1 MSDFF
6 KVINFDNV
14 KGAVRPSKYRN
25 NHKDLIQHP
34 ASVLIVAKSGMGKT
48 NLLMNILTKW
58 SCWDRIILVTP
69 HIDQPKYQTL
79 IKFYEKVEKCCGDD
93 ILEVYTTIEEAPT
106 HEDLEDTD
114 ELQTAIVFDDVIMS
128 KDLREVENWFVKNR
142 HSNTSVF
149 FLTQSYT
156 KKTPIVI
163 RQNANYHIF
172 LKTPSRKN
180 QSLIYQ
186 ELGYNTTKERFLQMF
201 NDATQGYNSFM
212 IDLKTQDPTKQ
223 YRKNFNHFYDPD

>member
-6 KVINFDNV
+6 KVVNFDNV
-14 KGAVRPSKYRN
+14 KGAIKPKKYRN
-25 NHKDLIQHP
+25 CHKDLIQHP
-34 ASVLIVAKSGMGKT
+34 ASVLIVSKSGMGKT

-58 SCWDRIILVTP
+58 SCWDKIYLVTP

-79 IKFYEKVEKCCGDD
+79 IKFYEKVEKACDDD
-93 ILEVYTTIEEAPT
+93 ILEVFTSIEEAPT
-106 HEDLEDTD
+106 YEDMDTDLQNVIIYDDTLFEDLST
-114 ELQTAIVFDDVIMS
+114 
-128 KDLREVENWFVKNR
+128 VEQLFTKNR
-142 HSNTSVF
+142 HHNTTVF

-180 QSLIYQ
+180 QSLIFQ
-186 ELGYNTTKERFLQMF
+186 ELGYNTTKERFLEMF
-201 NDATQGYNSFM
+201 NDATTGYNFFM
-212 IDLKTQDPTKQ
+212 IDLKTQDPSKQ
-223 YRKNFNHFYDPD
+223 YRKNWTHFYDPN